1 MPEPDDLAQLLQLHS
16 PVTQVVLDGVGVGS
30 AAVLLKLAPHLPLD
44 VSCGGM
50 RCVTLLFLGKTD
62 RQDSLSCLNEADM

>member
-1 MPEPDDLAQLLQLHS
+1 MPEPDDLAQLLELHS

-44 VSCGGM
+44 VSCGEL
-50 RCVTLLFLGKTD
+50 RCVTFVPLGRTIGKLGW
-62 RQDSLSCLNEADM
+62 SFIL